1 MGGTLKEQIED
12 DVHDVFLDDNEF
24 GESITYTPAGGSGV
38 SILASVNKT
47 SINSGYFD
55 DGSSDNTAIEV
66 MIGRE
71 AVTGIENPVLGDQIE
86 TKDGAKYKVSTVLN
100 QDDATTFLIAA
111 RYDRVDATGD
121 QRFMQRQ

>member
-1 MGGTLKEQIED
+1 MTLKQQIID
-12 DVHDVFLDDNEF
+12 DVEDVFLDTDEF
-24 GESITYTPAGGSGV
+24 GESITYTPTGGADV

-47 SINSGYFD
+47 SVNSGYFD

-86 TKDGAKYKVSTVLN
+86 TKDGAKYKVSTILN
-100 QDDATTFLIAA
+100 QDDATTFLLAA
-111 RYDRVDATGD
+111 RYDRVDATGN
-121 QRFMQRQ
+121 QRYMQRQQ